1 MNDFVSQLLSKLQ
14 HEISKKIFLLGNF
27 NTDLLKYEISSS
39 INNFINALSS
49 NFMLPHMLL
58 PKEYPKHLH

>member
-14 HEISKKIFLLGNF
+14 QEISKKNFLLGNF

-39 INNFINALSS
+39 INNFINTLSS
-49 NFMLPHMLL
+49 NFILPHMLL
-58 PKEYPKHLH
+58 PKEYQKHLH

>member
-14 HEISKKIFLLGNF
+14 QEISKNIFLLGNF

-39 INNFINALSS
+39 IINFINTLSS
-49 NFMLPHMLL
+49 NFILPHMLL

>member
-14 HEISKKIFLLGNF
+14 HEISKKNFLLGNF

-39 INNFINALSS
+39 INNFINTLRS

>member
-1 MNDFVSQLLSKLQ
+1 MNDFVSKLLSKLK
-14 HEISKKIFLLGNF
+14 HEISKKNSLLGNF

-39 INNFINALSS
+39 INNFINTLSS

-58 PKEYPKHLH
+58 PKEYPKHLN

>member
-1 MNDFVSQLLSKLQ
+1 MNDFFSQLLSKLQ

-39 INNFINALSS
+39 INNFINTLSS
-49 NFMLPHMLL
+49 KFMLPHMLL

>member
-1 MNDFVSQLLSKLQ
+1 MNDFVSQLLSKVQ
-14 HEISKKIFLLGNF
+14 HEISKKNFLLGNY

-39 INNFINALSS
+39 INNFINTLSS
-49 NFMLPHMLL
+49 NFMLPYMLL

>member
-14 HEISKKIFLLGNF
+14 HEISKKMFLLGNF

-58 PKEYPKHLH
+58 PEEYPKHLH

>member
-1 MNDFVSQLLSKLQ
+1 MNDFFSQLLSKLQ
-14 HEISKKIFLLGNF
+14 HEISKNIFLLGNF

-39 INNFINALSS
+39 INNFINTLSS

-58 PKEYPKHLH
+58 TSFQTQPL

>member
-1 MNDFVSQLLSKLQ
+1 MILFLNYYQNYNMRFP
-14 HEISKKIFLLGNF
+14 KKKFLLGNF

-39 INNFINALSS
+39 INNFINTLSS

-58 PKEYPKHLH
+58 PKKYPKHLH

>member
-14 HEISKKIFLLGNF
+14 HEISKKKFLLGNF

-39 INNFINALSS
+39 INNFINTLSS

>member
-14 HEISKKIFLLGNF
+14 HEISKKNFLLGNF
-27 NTDLLKYEISSS
+27 NTDLLKHEISSS
-39 INNFINALSS
+39 INNFINTLSS

>member
-14 HEISKKIFLLGNF
+14 QEISKKIFLLGNF

-39 INNFINALSS
+39 INNFINTLSS
-49 NFMLPHMLL
+49 NFILPHMFL

>member
-1 MNDFVSQLLSKLQ
+1 MNDFFSQLLSKLQ

-39 INNFINALSS
+39 IKNFIYALSS

>member
-14 HEISKKIFLLGNF
+14 HEISKKNFLLGNF

-39 INNFINALSS
+39 INNFINTLSKYA
-49 NFMLPHMLL
+49 FT
-58 PKEYPKHLH
+58 

>member
-1 MNDFVSQLLSKLQ
+1 MNDFVSQSLSKLQ
-14 HEISKKIFLLGNF
+14 HEICKKNFLLSNF

-39 INNFINALSS
+39 INNFINTLGS

>member
-14 HEISKKIFLLGNF
+14 QEISKKDFLLGNF

-39 INNFINALSS
+39 INNFINTLSS
-49 NFMLPHMLL
+49 YFILPHMLL